1 MKRIRKL
8 DSLLADKIA
17 AGEVVERP
25 ASIVKELVE
34 NAIDAFA
41 SVIRVEADE
50 GGISL
55 VRVMDDG
62 LGIVREDRETAFE
75 RHATSKIQ
83 SDRDLFRIR
92 SLGFRGEALPSIA
105 SVSELQMTTTA
116 AGEDGETLLYRD
128 GILMER
134 KPAAPRR
141 GTDISVQK
149 LFHRTPARLKH
160 LKSVLTEAG
169 HISDVINRMALA
181 HPEIRFDLY
190 HNGKKQF
197 SSPGD
202 GRLLNVMRH
211 VYGPRTAAAMK
222 EFHAQNADFEIRG
235 CAALPEHARAGRSYM
250 TVIMNGR
257 FVKSPIVTRAI
268 LDGYQS
274 LLPIG
279 RYPIICIHI
288 TLNPS
293 LIDVNV
299 HPSKLEVRL
308 SKEPELST
316 FIKEEIRKLWSEA
329 RLIPE
334 MKQKPATQTKP
345 ETEAI
350 PLSFY
355 PEESGKSNVVQEH
368 GMKPETPMKETP
380 PDRKADKTIPIPD
393 SSAPVHDA
401 EKETTQRSGEI
412 SEERHYSDAAVPY
425 LEIVGQLHGTYIV
438 CQNETGMYMI
448 DQHAAQERIN
458 YEYYLKKLA
467 TPSRDLKT
475 LLVPIT
481 IDLSASDAAAVQ
493 EYQEELETSGVFL
506 ESFGGN
512 SFLVRS
518 CPSWFPE
525 GGEEK
530 AVYELINYVT
540 KSGKIDLSILR
551 NDAAAL
557 LACKASIKANHSLPL
572 SHMQGLIEQWR
583 NCDNPYTCP
592 HGRPVMIHFS
602 TYEIEKMFKRVMN

>member
-1 MKRIRKL
+1 MKRIQKL

-34 NAIDAFA
+34 NAIDASAA
-41 SVIRVEADE
+41 SIRVEADE
-50 GGISL
+50 GGISRL
-55 VRVMDDG
+55 RVMDDG
-62 LGIVREDRETAFE
+62 QGISREDRETAFE

-105 SVSELQMTTTA
+105 SVSELQMTTSDE
-116 AGEDGETLLYRD
+116 GEDGETLLYRD
-128 GILMER
+128 GILKER

-141 GTDISVQK
+141 GTDITVQK

-181 HPEIRFDLY
+181 HPETRFELF

-197 SSPGD
+197 STPGD
-202 GRLLNVMRH
+202 GKLLNVMRH
-211 VYGPRTAAAMK
+211 VYGSRTAVSMK
-222 EFHAQNADFEIRG
+222 EFHASNADFEIKG
-235 CAALPEHARAGRSYM
+235 CAALPEHARAGRSYI

-257 FVKSPIVTRAI
+257 FVKSQVVVRAI
-268 LDGYQS
+268 LEGYKS

-279 RYPIICIHI
+279 RYPIICVHI
-288 TLNPS
+288 TLDPS

-308 SKEPELST
+308 SKETELAH
-316 FIKEEIRKLWSEA
+316 FMKQEIVKLWQKTD
-329 RLIPE
+329 LIPTVTHAAHS
-334 MKQKPATQTKP
+334 MRKQQS
-345 ETEAI
+345 EAI

-355 PEESGKSNVVQEH
+355 PEETAKSDAVREPPREASSSKTTESTTDFDEMSGPSPESN
-368 GMKPETPMKETP
+368 
-380 PDRKADKTIPIPD
+380 
-393 SSAPVHDA
+393 SS
-401 EKETTQRSGEI
+401 EKE
-412 SEERHYSDAAVPY
+412 ERAEHAQKDGKFLEPQDFPEPSVPS
-425 LEIVGQLHGTYIV
+425 LEVVGQLHGTYIIG
-438 CQNETGMYMI
+438 QNETGMYLV

-467 TPSRDLKT
+467 SPARELKT

-481 IDLSASDAAAVQ
+481 IDLAAREAAAVN
-493 EYQEELETSGVFL
+493 EYHTQLEESGIYLEPFGTS
-506 ESFGGN
+506 SY
-512 SFLVRS
+512 LVRE
-518 CPSWFPE
+518 CPTWFPK
-525 GGEEK
+525 GGEER
-530 AVYELINYVT
+530 AVYELIDYVT
-540 KSGKIDLSILR
+540 KSGKIDLSIFR

-557 LACKASIKANHSLPL
+557 LACKASIKANHSLP
-572 SHMQGLIEQWR
+572 HTQMQGLLEQWR
-583 NCDNPYTCP
+583 KCEAPYTCP